1 MKLKRS
7 EVFGLETVFNSLMEI
22 KLEPEVAYKMASNAI
37 LANELAEKVR
47 KSYQPVEGYEDLEK
61 LRNDIIK
68 NAGGEQQQNGAY
80 TIPAEKAKEIEVE
93 VEKFN
98 EENKEVL
105 EKQTA
110 YRKKFDELMDKDT
123 DVAFKTITRKE
134 LTGAIE
140 PGKLVLMIRT
150 GILTDGD

>member
-47 KSYQPVEGYEDLEK
+47 KSYQPVEGYEDIEK
-61 LRNDIIK
+61 LRNDLI
-68 NAGGEQQQNGAY
+68 ADSGGARQPNGAY
-80 TIPAEKAKEIEVE
+80 TIPADKAKEIEVE

-98 EENKEVL
+98 EEHKHVIDE
-105 EKQTA
+105 QTA
-110 YRKKFDELMDKDT
+110 YRKKFDALMDKDT

-140 PGKLVLMIRT
+140 PGKLVLMIKT

>member
-7 EVFGLETVFNSLMEI
+7 EVFGLEAAFNALMEI
-22 KLEPEVAYKMASNAI
+22 KLEPEVAYKMASNSI

-47 KSYQPVEGYEDLEK
+47 KSYQPVEGYNDIEK
-61 LRNDIIK
+61 LRNDLI
-68 NAGGEQQQNGAY
+68 ADSGGVRQPNGTY
-80 TIPAEKAKEIEVE
+80 TVPSDKAEEIEAV

-98 EENKEVL
+98 KEHQAIIDA
-105 EKQTA
+105 QTA
-110 YRKKFDELMDKDT
+110 YRKKFDVLMEKDT

-134 LTGAIE
+134 LTGVIE